1 VLRGGSYKEGDMKVS
16 EVFSLG
22 GGGCDC
28 GCGCYNEHAY
38 YHGHF
43 GHYDIGSYGP
53 SNYGAYDNHGFHRFH
68 PYFEGWY

>member
-1 VLRGGSYKEGDMKVS
+1 MKVS

-28 GCGCYNEHAY
+28 YNEHAY

-43 GHYDIGSYGP
+43 GHYDYGSFGFDR
-53 SNYGAYDNHGFHRFH
+53 YGACDSYGFHRFDGH
-68 PYFEGWY
+68 DRGWN